1 MRLLTGLFRA
11 ARKRLQTVDG
21 GEGFREKITELV
33 EKRDS
38 LSEEGI
44 NEKVDEL
51 IALSDD
57 LPDSEDK
64 EKLKRFLEDVRGIKE
79 QDEATAKEAV
89 SMVADLFEK
98 LDTAAAEEVT
108 ETVTETEA
116 PEQTD
121 GEPEEKTEDE
131 PKAEQTDGEPEE
143 KNETETES
151 EKVTLDEE
159 TKEDLYQFIKKRMS
173 EDACKDEE
181 PKGEEEKVT
190 TDGAPRIAVSMS
202 GNPTGGSLSEM
213 FAKIKNG
220 GR

>member
-11 ARKRLQTVDG
+11 ARKRLQVVDG
-21 GEGFREKITELV
+21 EDGFRDKITELV

-44 NEKVDEL
+44 NERVDEL
-51 IALSDD
+51 ITLSDD
-57 LPDSEDK
+57 LPDGEDK
-64 EKLKRFLEDVRGIKE
+64 EKLKRFLEDIRGIKE
-79 QDEATAKEAV
+79 PDEAKAKEAV
-89 SMVADLFEK
+89 SMIADLFEK
-98 LDTAAAEEVT
+98 LDEAADAEVSGI
-108 ETVTETEA
+108 VTETEA
-116 PEQTD
+116 TDGEGEVKPEDKPEAEPTD
-121 GEPEEKTEDE
+121 GEGEPEEGK
-131 PKAEQTDGEPEE
+131 E
-143 KNETETES
+143 KI
-151 EKVTLDEE
+151 TLDEE

-181 PKGEEEKVT
+181 PKDEDDDKIT

>member
-11 ARKRLQTVDG
+11 ARKRLQVVDG
-21 GEGFREKITELV
+21 ADGFRDKITELV

-44 NEKVDEL
+44 NERVDEL
-51 IALSDD
+51 ITLSDD
-57 LPDSEDK
+57 LPDGEDK

-98 LDTAAAEEVT
+98 LDGAADAEVS

-116 PEQTD
+116 TD
-121 GEPEEKTEDE
+121 GEGEVKPEDKPETKPEAE
-131 PKAEQTDGEPEE
+131 PTDGEGEPEKE
-143 KNETETES
+143 K
-151 EKVTLDEE
+151 EKITLDEE

-173 EDACKDEE
+173 EDACKDEA
-181 PKGEEEKVT
+181 PKDEDEDKIT

>member
-11 ARKRLQTVDG
+11 ARKRLQVVDG
-21 GEGFREKITELV
+21 ADGFRDKITELV

-38 LSEEGI
+38 LSEEGV
-44 NEKVDEL
+44 NERVDEL
-51 IALSDD
+51 ITLSDD
-57 LPDSEDK
+57 LPDGEDK
-64 EKLKRFLEDVRGIKE
+64 EKLKRFLEDIRGIKE
-79 QDEATAKEAV
+79 QDEAKAKEAV
-89 SMVADLFEK
+89 SMVADFFEK
-98 LDTAAAEEVT
+98 LDEAADAEVSEI
-108 ETVTETEA
+108 VTETEA
-116 PEQTD
+116 TDGEGKVKPEDKPETKPEAEPTD
-121 GEPEEKTEDE
+121 GEGEPEEGK
-131 PKAEQTDGEPEE
+131 E
-143 KNETETES
+143 KI
-151 EKVTLDEE
+151 TLDEE

-181 PKGEEEKVT
+181 PKGEDDDKIT

>member
-11 ARKRLQTVDG
+11 ARKRLQVVDG
-21 GEGFREKITELV
+21 ADGFRDKITELV

-44 NEKVDEL
+44 NERVDEL
-51 IALSDD
+51 ITLSDD
-57 LPDSEDK
+57 LPDGEDK

-98 LDTAAAEEVT
+98 LDGAADAEVS

-116 PEQTD
+116 TDGEGEVKPEDKPETKPEAEPTD
-121 GEPEEKTEDE
+121 GEGEPEEGK
-131 PKAEQTDGEPEE
+131 E
-143 KNETETES
+143 KI
-151 EKVTLDEE
+151 TLDEE

-181 PKGEEEKVT
+181 PKGEDKIT

>member
-11 ARKRLQTVDG
+11 ARKRLQVVDG
-21 GEGFREKITELV
+21 ADGFRDKITELV

-44 NEKVDEL
+44 NERVDEL
-51 IALSDD
+51 ITLSDD
-57 LPDSEDK
+57 LPDGEDK

-98 LDTAAAEEVT
+98 LDGAADAEVS

-116 PEQTD
+116 TDGEGEVKPENKPETKPEAEPTD
-121 GEPEEKTEDE
+121 GEGEPEERK
-131 PKAEQTDGEPEE
+131 E
-143 KNETETES
+143 KI
-151 EKVTLDEE
+151 TLDEE

-173 EDACKDEE
+173 EDACEDEE
-181 PKGEEEKVT
+181 PKGEDDDKIT

>member
-11 ARKRLQTVDG
+11 ARKRLQVADG
-21 GEGFREKITELV
+21 AEGFRDKITELV

-44 NEKVDEL
+44 NERVDEL

-57 LPDSEDK
+57 LPDGEDK

-98 LDTAAAEEVT
+98 LDGAADAEVS
-108 ETVTETEA
+108 ETVTKTEA
-116 PEQTD
+116 TD
-121 GEPEEKTEDE
+121 GEGEPEEKPE
-131 PKAEQTDGEPEE
+131 AEATDGEGEDKPEAE
-143 KNETETES
+143 KG
-151 EKVTLDEE
+151 KITLDEE

-173 EDACKDEE
+173 EDACEDKAPKDEDE
-181 PKGEEEKVT
+181 DKIT

>member
-1 MRLLTGLFRA
+1 MRFLTGLFRA
-11 ARKRLQTVDG
+11 ARKRLQVADG
-21 GEGFREKITELV
+21 AEGFRDKITELV

-38 LSEEGI
+38 LSEEGV
-44 NEKVDEL
+44 NERVDEL

-57 LPDSEDK
+57 LPDGEDK

-98 LDTAAAEEVT
+98 LDGAADAEVS

-116 PEQTD
+116 TD
-121 GEPEEKTEDE
+121 GESEPETKPEEKPETE
-131 PKAEQTDGEPEE
+131 ATDGESEDNPKTE
-143 KNETETES
+143 K
-151 EKVTLDEE
+151 EKITLDEE

-173 EDACKDEE
+173 EDACKDEA
-181 PKGEEEKVT
+181 PKDEEDKIT

>member
-1 MRLLTGLFRA
+1 LFRA
-11 ARKRLQTVDG
+11 ARKRLQVVDG
-21 GEGFREKITELV
+21 ADGFRDKITELV

-44 NEKVDEL
+44 NERVDEL
-51 IALSDD
+51 ITLSDD
-57 LPDSEDK
+57 LPDGEDK

-98 LDTAAAEEVT
+98 LDGAADAEVS

-116 PEQTD
+116 TD
-121 GEPEEKTEDE
+121 GEGEVKPEDKPETKPEAE
-131 PKAEQTDGEPEE
+131 PTDGEGEPEKE
-143 KNETETES
+143 K
-151 EKVTLDEE
+151 EKITLDEE

-173 EDACKDEE
+173 EDACKDEA
-181 PKGEEEKVT
+181 PKDEDEDKIT

>member
-11 ARKRLQTVDG
+11 ARKRLQVADG
-21 GEGFREKITELV
+21 AEGFRDKITELV

-44 NEKVDEL
+44 NERVDEL
-51 IALSDD
+51 ITLSDD
-57 LPDSEDK
+57 LPDGEDK

-98 LDTAAAEEVT
+98 LDGAADAEVS

-116 PEQTD
+116 TD
-121 GEPEEKTEDE
+121 GEGEPETKPEEKPETEATDGE
-131 PKAEQTDGEPEE
+131 GEDKPKAEKG
-143 KNETETES
+143 KI
-151 EKVTLDEE
+151 TLDEE

-173 EDACKDEE
+173 EDACKDEAL
-181 PKGEEEKVT
+181 KGEDEDKIT

>member
-11 ARKRLQTVDG
+11 ARKRLQVVDG
-21 GEGFREKITELV
+21 ADGFRDKITELV

-44 NEKVDEL
+44 NERVDEL
-51 IALSDD
+51 ITLSDD
-57 LPDSEDK
+57 LPDGEDK

-98 LDTAAAEEVT
+98 LDGAADAEVS
-108 ETVTETEA
+108 ETVTEAE
-116 PEQTD
+116 PTD
-121 GEPEEKTEDE
+121 GEGEVKPEAKPEAE
-131 PKAEQTDGEPEE
+131 PTDGEGEPEKE
-143 KNETETES
+143 K
-151 EKVTLDEE
+151 EKITLDEE

-173 EDACKDEE
+173 EDACKDEA
-181 PKGEEEKVT
+181 PKDEDEDKIT

>member
-11 ARKRLQTVDG
+11 ARKRLQVVDG
-21 GEGFREKITELV
+21 ADGFRDKITELV
-33 EKRDS
+33 GKRDS

-44 NEKVDEL
+44 NERVDEL
-51 IALSDD
+51 ITLSDD
-57 LPDSEDK
+57 LPDGEDK

-98 LDTAAAEEVT
+98 LDGAADAEVS

-116 PEQTD
+116 TDGEGEVKPEDKPETKPEAEPTD
-121 GEPEEKTEDE
+121 GEGEPEEGK
-131 PKAEQTDGEPEE
+131 E
-143 KNETETES
+143 KI
-151 EKVTLDEE
+151 TLDEE

-173 EDACKDEE
+173 EDACKDDD
-181 PKGEEEKVT
+181 KIT

>member
-11 ARKRLQTVDG
+11 ARKRLQVADG
-21 GEGFREKITELV
+21 AEGFRDKITELV

-44 NEKVDEL
+44 NERVDEL
-51 IALSDD
+51 ITLSDD
-57 LPDSEDK
+57 LPDGEDK

-98 LDTAAAEEVT
+98 LDGAADAEVS

-116 PEQTD
+116 TD
-121 GEPEEKTEDE
+121 GEGEDKPKNKPEEKPEAE
-131 PKAEQTDGEPEE
+131 PTDGEGEPEKE
-143 KNETETES
+143 K
-151 EKVTLDEE
+151 EKITLDEE

-173 EDACKDEE
+173 EDACKDEA
-181 PKGEEEKVT
+181 PKDEDEDKIT

>member
-11 ARKRLQTVDG
+11 ARKRLQVVDG
-21 GEGFREKITELV
+21 ADGFRDKITELA

-38 LSEEGI
+38 LSEEGV
-44 NEKVDEL
+44 NERVDEL
-51 IALSDD
+51 ITLSDD
-57 LPDSEDK
+57 LPDGEDK
-64 EKLKRFLEDVRGIKE
+64 EKLKRFLEDIRGIKE
-79 QDEATAKEAV
+79 QDEAKAKEAV
-89 SMVADLFEK
+89 SMVADFFEK
-98 LDTAAAEEVT
+98 LDEAADAEVSEI
-108 ETVTETEA
+108 VTETEA
-116 PEQTD
+116 TDGEGKVKPEDKPETKPEAEPTD
-121 GEPEEKTEDE
+121 GEGEPEEGK
-131 PKAEQTDGEPEE
+131 E
-143 KNETETES
+143 KI
-151 EKVTLDEE
+151 TLDEE

-181 PKGEEEKVT
+181 PKGEDDDKIT

>member
-11 ARKRLQTVDG
+11 ARKRLQVVDG
-21 GEGFREKITELV
+21 ADGFRDKITELV

-44 NEKVDEL
+44 NERVDEL
-51 IALSDD
+51 ITLSDD
-57 LPDSEDK
+57 LPDGEDK

-98 LDTAAAEEVT
+98 LDGAADAEVS

-116 PEQTD
+116 TD
-121 GEPEEKTEDE
+121 GEGEVKPENKPETKPEAE
-131 PKAEQTDGEPEE
+131 PTDGEGEPEKE
-143 KNETETES
+143 K
-151 EKVTLDEE
+151 EKITLDEE

-173 EDACKDEE
+173 EDACKDEALKDE
-181 PKGEEEKVT
+181 GEDKIT

>member
-1 MRLLTGLFRA
+1 MRFLTGLFRA
-11 ARKRLQTVDG
+11 ARKRLQVVDG
-21 GEGFREKITELV
+21 ADGFRDKITELA

-44 NEKVDEL
+44 NERVDEL
-51 IALSDD
+51 ITLSDD
-57 LPDSEDK
+57 LPDGEDK

-98 LDTAAAEEVT
+98 LDGASDAEVS

-116 PEQTD
+116 TDGEGEVKPEDKPETKPEAEPTD
-121 GEPEEKTEDE
+121 GEGEPEEGKEKTM
-131 PKAEQTDGEPEE
+131 
-143 KNETETES
+143 
-151 EKVTLDEE
+151 LDEE

-181 PKGEEEKVT
+181 PKGEGDNKIT

>member
-11 ARKRLQTVDG
+11 ARKRLQVVDG
-21 GEGFREKITELV
+21 ADGFRDKITELV
-33 EKRDS
+33 GKRDS

-44 NEKVDEL
+44 NERVDEL
-51 IALSDD
+51 ITLSDD
-57 LPDSEDK
+57 LPDGEDK

-98 LDTAAAEEVT
+98 LDGAADAEVS
-108 ETVTETEA
+108 ETVTKPEA
-116 PEQTD
+116 EPTD
-121 GEPEEKTEDE
+121 GEGEPEEGK
-131 PKAEQTDGEPEE
+131 E
-143 KNETETES
+143 KI
-151 EKVTLDEE
+151 TLDEE

-181 PKGEEEKVT
+181 PKGKDDDKIT

>member
-1 MRLLTGLFRA
+1 MRFLTGLFRA
-11 ARKRLQTVDG
+11 ARKRLQVVDG
-21 GEGFREKITELV
+21 ADGFRDKITELA

-44 NEKVDEL
+44 NERVDEL
-51 IALSDD
+51 ITLSDD
-57 LPDSEDK
+57 LPDGEDK

-98 LDTAAAEEVT
+98 LDGASDAEVS

-116 PEQTD
+116 TDGEGEVKTEDKPETKPEAEPTD
-121 GEPEEKTEDE
+121 GEGEPEEGK
-131 PKAEQTDGEPEE
+131 E
-143 KNETETES
+143 KI
-151 EKVTLDEE
+151 TLDEE

-181 PKGEEEKVT
+181 PKGEDDDKIT

>member
-11 ARKRLQTVDG
+11 ARKRLQVVDG
-21 GEGFREKITELV
+21 ADGFRDKITELV

-44 NEKVDEL
+44 NERVDEL
-51 IALSDD
+51 ITLSDD
-57 LPDSEDK
+57 LPDGEDK

-98 LDTAAAEEVT
+98 LDGAADAEVS
-108 ETVTETEA
+108 ETVAETEA
-116 PEQTD
+116 TD
-121 GEPEEKTEDE
+121 GEGEVKPEDKPETKPEAE
-131 PKAEQTDGEPEE
+131 PTDGEGEPEKE
-143 KNETETES
+143 K
-151 EKVTLDEE
+151 EKITLDEE

-173 EDACKDEE
+173 EDACKDEA
-181 PKGEEEKVT
+181 PKDEDEDKIT

>member
-1 MRLLTGLFRA
+1 MP
-11 ARKRLQTVDG
+11 DG
-21 GEGFREKITELV
+21 
-33 EKRDS
+33 
-38 LSEEGI
+38 
-44 NEKVDEL
+44 
-51 IALSDD
+51 
-57 LPDSEDK
+57 EDK

-98 LDTAAAEEVT
+98 LDGAADAEVS

-116 PEQTD
+116 TDGEGEVKPEDKPETKPEAEPTD
-121 GEPEEKTEDE
+121 GEGEPEEGK
-131 PKAEQTDGEPEE
+131 E
-143 KNETETES
+143 KI
-151 EKVTLDEE
+151 TLDEE

-181 PKGEEEKVT
+181 PKGEDDDKIT
-190 TDGAPRIAVSMS
+190 TDGAPHIAVSMS